1 MDRKRLRAKA
11 TVEATHNCSSRPP
24 IRPARKSVIV
34 PSQFG
39 GGSSPMFAYLSRQ
52 CLISSL
58 ISRRRSG
65 LAVAFLALYVLI
77 TPHKEFAL
85 IRAGNSA
92 AAVQLT
98 GTFLG
103 FAVPMAVVIGHSV
116 NIPDMLL
123 WGVSRR
129 WSRQRCSSSSRG
141 CCSRRSRNGSPS
153 AVSPRASSSAG
164 WGLASASSRPP
175 AWFPERRYGGDFT
188 MNSGRR

>member
-1 MDRKRLRAKA
+1 
-11 TVEATHNCSSRPP
+11 
-24 IRPARKSVIV
+24 
-34 PSQFG
+34 
-39 GGSSPMFAYLSRQ
+39 MFAYFAEAMPHFLAYFAAAV
-52 CLISSL
+52 
-58 ISRRRSG
+58 G

-123 WGVSRR
+123 WGVVAALVQAAVFFIISRLLFKAISER
-129 WSRQRCSSSSRG
+129 IAERC
-141 CCSRRSRNGSPS
+141 
-153 AVSPRASSSAG
+153 VASG
-164 WGLASASSRPP
+164 IFVGGMGLGFGILQAACMVP
-175 AWFPERRYGGDFT
+175 
-188 MNSGRR
+188 